1 MMKPVFAS
9 MLAAALTVAPAMAAP
24 TAGKAPA
31 PAAKPALA
39 KPAAGKPA
47 PAAPALATPEVLHP
61 IRQFLDGINM
71 NRTDVAFAAFAPGDV
86 TIVDEFAPHL
96 WTGPDAPKAWLAAYA
111 ATGQS
116 DGHIQYGRPAR
127 AEIEADAAYVI
138 IPTRYTYKD
147 HGAMMMEEGQMTYVL
162 VHEGAAWK
170 IRSWTWSGVK
180 PHAPR

>member
-1 MMKPVFAS
+1 MKNFA
-9 MLAAALTVAPAMAAP
+9 LASVLVTALMAAPAMAAP
-24 TAGKAPA
+24 AASKAPA
-31 PAAKPALA
+31 PAV
-39 KPAAGKPA
+39 KPAAPKPAAAKPA
-47 PAAPALATPEVLHP
+47 PATISPELLHP

-71 NRTDVAFAAFAPGDV
+71 GRSDVAFAAFASGDV
-86 TIVDEFAPHL
+86 TIVDEFAPYV
-96 WTGPDAPKAWLAAYA
+96 WTGTEAPKAWLEAYG

-162 VHEGAAWK
+162 VHEGNAWK